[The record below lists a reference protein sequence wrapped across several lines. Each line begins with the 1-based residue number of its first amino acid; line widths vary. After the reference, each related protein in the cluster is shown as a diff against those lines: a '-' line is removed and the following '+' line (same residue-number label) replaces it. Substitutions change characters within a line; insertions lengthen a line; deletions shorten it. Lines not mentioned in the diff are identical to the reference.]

1 MKSITCCTLYGDVQW
16 RPTEAPVDSG
26 ILRFNDNAR
35 SSGSCNTLLQ
45 NLLTGGQGPHTH
57 SSYLTLS
64 SLLRAKG
71 QPGGILFGT
80 TRIISWSSR
89 YQATTPKPQ
98 QGHIHMG
105 QQLLLLRDT
114 RLGYYIHPTLR
125 ANALGSSSHMQTLR
139 TNPWYMA
146 MPTRTCACAA
156 KVYALNTICNTLL
169 QNLLTAQLH
178 TWNGTT
184 YTQHLF
190 HTFVLASCKGQ
201 PGGAMFRT
209 TRIISQLSTPP
220 KLPSH

>member
-16 RPTEAPVDSG
+16 GPTEAPVDSG

-64 SLLRAKG
+64 SSLRAKG

-80 TRIISWSSR
+80 TRIIGWPSR

-114 RLGYYIHPTLR
+114 GLGYYIHPTLR
-125 ANALGSSSHMQTLR
+125 ANALGSSSHMQTSE
-139 TNPWYMA
+139 
-146 MPTRTCACAA
+146 PTLGTWLCPLTCACAA
-156 KVYALNTICNTLL
+156 KGYALNTICNTLL
-169 QNLLTAQLH
+169 PAQLH

-184 YTQHLF
+184 YTQHLS
-190 HTFVLASCKGQ
+190 HTFVLAS
-201 PGGAMFRT
+201 
-209 TRIISQLSTPP
+209 
-220 KLPSH
+220 